1 MRKGEKLAIGL
12 ACAAIVGVLIGTF
25 YLESRTSLKKKFS
38 IAQSNQATGGAGQTR
53 VLSALQRIPRA
64 IDPEALPDPQQ
75 RGAMLLTTYCG
86 QCHDLTPPTMHTAD
100 EWNNVLLRMRD
111 HITQRRGG
119 ILGRIAM
126 PTQKDW
132 VVLQRYLEEN
142 ALRALDT
149 SSVSDL
155 DSPAGRMFQKLC
167 SRCHTTPDPN
177 LHTVHE
183 WPRVVLRMKA
193 HMQNARLVLPD
204 NHVIEESIRFL
215 QAHGRP

>member
-12 ACAAIVGVLIGTF
+12 ASAAILGVLIGTF
-25 YLESRTSLKKKFS
+25 YLESHSSARKN
-38 IAQSNQATGGAGQTR
+38 APVARSNQGGGDGQTQ
-53 VLSALQRIPRA
+53 VLSALRRIPRA

-100 EWNNVLLRMRD
+100 EWNDVLPRMRD

-126 PTQKDW
+126 PTLKDW
-132 VVLQRYLEEN
+132 AVLQQYLEEH
-142 ALRALDT
+142 ALQALDT
-149 SSVSDL
+149 SMVADL
-155 DSPAGRMFQKLC
+155 ATPAGRTFQKLC

-193 HMQNARLVLPD
+193 HMQDARLVLPD
-204 NHVIEESIRFL
+204 NQVIEESIRFL